1 MKELNNSEK
10 EKLLEILNEKGLN
23 FTKDELE
30 EKIDFAKKLK
40 DEELGNITGG
50 INDDSLER
58 YLEKK
63 DKRLEEVQG
72 PKIGL
77 IECNFCHRKFTME
90 EMKTHI
96 IVEHLAELIKNTGIF

>member
-1 MKELNNSEK
+1 MKKLNESEK
-10 EKLLEILNEKGLN
+10 DKLLETLNEKGLN
-23 FTKDELE
+23 FTKEELE
-30 EKIDFAKKLK
+30 EKINFAKKLK

-58 YLEKK
+58 YLENKER
-63 DKRLEEVQG
+63 RLEQVQG
-72 PKIGL
+72 PKIEL

-96 IVEHLAELIKNTGIF
+96 IVEHMAQLIKDSEIF

>member
-30 EKIDFAKKLK
+30 EKINFAKKLE
-40 DEELGNITGG
+40 DEELENVTGG

-58 YLEKK
+58 YLENKER
-63 DKRLEEVQG
+63 RLEQVQG

-77 IECNFCHRKFTME
+77 LECNFCHRKFTME

-96 IVEHLAELIKNTGIF
+96 IIEHLKQLMKDSEIF